1 VFLVGSRFEI
11 AAGQAAMMPPILR
24 IKNAAEQAR
33 LRLYRALMTAEMR
46 EGAPGSAL
54 VAQNLSRMILAQA
67 LRLSLAD
74 VPKEDRG
81 WVSALADPNPGTVLR
96 AMQNDPGRAWTP
108 EALGRTAGMSRT
120 SIAQQ
125 FRSRVGETPMGFL
138 ARWRRMSAAALL
150 AEGQHAVLAG
160 FNRVTGSPPGQVAR
174 THWHGSARRASEPV
188 LGRGSAQRAERR
200 TKSRKARMAA
210 LLWRLLG

>member
-1 VFLVGSRFEI
+1 
-11 AAGQAAMMPPILR
+11 MMLPTLPPILR
-24 IKNAAEQAR
+24 IKTAAEQAR
-33 LRLYRALMTAEMR
+33 LRLYLVLMTAEMR

-54 VAQNLSRMILAQA
+54 VAQNLSQMILAQA

-74 VPKEDRG
+74 VPKEDVGR
-81 WVSALADPNPGTVLR
+81 VSALADPNPGTVQR
-96 AMQNDPGRAWTP
+96 VMQDDPGQAWML

-120 SIAQQ
+120 SIAQR

-160 FNRVTGSPPGQVAR
+160 FNRVTGSPPGQVAG

>member
-1 VFLVGSRFEI
+1 MFLVGNRFEI
-11 AAGQAAMMPPILR
+11 AAGQAAMMPPIIR
-24 IKNAAEQAR
+24 IESAAEQAR
-33 LRLYRALMTAEMR
+33 LRLYRDLMTAEMR

-67 LRLSLAD
+67 LRPSLAD
-74 VPKEDRG
+74 VPKVDRG
-81 WVSALADPNPGTVLR
+81 WVSALADPNPGTV
-96 AMQNDPGRAWTP
+96 QDDPGRAWTP
-108 EALGRTAGMSRT
+108 EALGRIAGMPRS
-120 SIAQQ
+120 SIAQR

-150 AEGQHAVLAG
+150 AEGQHVVFAG
-160 FNRVTGSPPGQVAR
+160 FNRVTGSPPGQVAG
-174 THWHGSARRASEPV
+174 THWHGSVRRASETV
-188 LGRGSAQRAERR
+188 QGRGSAQRAERR